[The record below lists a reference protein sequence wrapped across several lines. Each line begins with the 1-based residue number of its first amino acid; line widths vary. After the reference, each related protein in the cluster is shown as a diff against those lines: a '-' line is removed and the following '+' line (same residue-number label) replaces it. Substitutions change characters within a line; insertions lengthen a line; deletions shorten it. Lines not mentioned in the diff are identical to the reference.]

1 MLGCHIGRF
10 FQVTVAG
17 GSYQEG
23 LTSVIQ
29 GVPPGIQ
36 LSEQEI
42 YGDLLLRKPGADELS
57 SPRKEPDLP
66 IIYSG
71 LNAADTIENA
81 GNKNHTNGTP
91 LTILIPNLDRDF
103 IHIKQYQ
110 DTNRTPR
117 PGHSSYASFIK
128 YGPDD
133 DAIGAGF
140 FSGRYT
146 STIVAAGSVA
156 KKVLKKFGIEVFGY
170 VKEIAGVRC
179 PDVPHE
185 QALNYTNNYKRMR
198 RDLDPFYQEIYVKGR
213 VTMDM
218 RFLEKAA
225 TFAQIEKE
233 IDAIR
238 EKTPKVSAIELRA
251 KYGVH
256 PILNSPDINAAQA
269 MVDAC
274 NRIAGK
280 GDSAGGVVEVV
291 VTGEQRDCGDE
302 LPGSPDVDR
311 AVDALGPHVLNAHP
325 ELVGKLAHGPFPGQ
339 QRPRLVRRA
348 IPPHEQ
354 RLVAAEIANR
364 HPSQRDAID
373 REALGDHRVEHV
385 EVGQIRLRSDIVDTK
400 RQGRRDPAERSLR
413 HSELEI
419 PVERIVIERPQAGL
433 VVQAHLHVEGLE
445 REHAHSQAQVR
456 DGADPVRRR
465 VVLHRQVHVRSHVNQ
480 LERLHVRGGRP
491 DVRRGGSVR
500 DRHVQHQR
508 RRTTHQNT
516 RGSSRHGH
524 TPSYAV
530 SPWSEASRPTS
541 SSPTVVLTRVILL
554 MMASMM
560 YVNPKA

>member
-10 FQVTVAG
+10 FQVMVAG

-29 GVPPGIQ
+29 GVPPGI
-36 LSEQEI
+36 LLTEQEI

-71 LNAADTIENA
+71 LNAADTIEDA

-156 KKVLKKFGIEVFGY
+156 RKVLKKFGIEVFGY

-185 QALNYTNNYKRMR
+185 RALNYTNNYKKMR

-218 RFLEKAA
+218 RFLEKTAI
-225 TFAQIEKE
+225 FAQIEKE

-238 EKTPKVSAIELRA
+238 EKTPKVPAAEIRA

-256 PILNSPDINAAQA
+256 PILNSPDINAGQA

-291 VTGEQRDCGDE
+291 VTGAPIGLGEPVFYKLDAE
-302 LPGSPDVDR
+302 LGR
-311 AVDALGPHVLNAHP
+311 MLGIGAVKG
-325 ELVGKLAHGPFPGQ
+325 
-339 QRPRLVRRA
+339 
-348 IPPHEQ
+348 
-354 RLVAAEIANR
+354 
-364 HPSQRDAID
+364 
-373 REALGDHRVEHV
+373 V
-385 EVGQIRLRSDIVDTK
+385 EVGAGFAVKDMTGSQNNDQMKAEKGKVIFESNNAGGITGGLSTGEPIIVRLTIKPTPTIARPQRTIDKYTLENKQLAAIT
-400 RQGRRDPAERSLR
+400 RRDPTIVARIWPVAENYTA
-413 HSELEI
+413 
-419 PVERIVIERPQAGL
+419 IVIL
-433 VVQAHLHVEGLE
+433 DH
-445 REHAHSQAQVR
+445 
-456 DGADPVRRR
+456 
-465 VVLHRQVHVRSHVNQ
+465 
-480 LERLHVRGGRP
+480 
-491 DVRRGGSVR
+491 
-500 DRHVQHQR
+500 
-508 RRTTHQNT
+508 
-516 RGSSRHGH
+516 
-524 TPSYAV
+524 
-530 SPWSEASRPTS
+530 
-541 SSPTVVLTRVILL
+541 LL
-554 MMASMM
+554 MHLGYQALK
-560 YVNPKA
+560 NK